1 MKIVKKILI
10 VIVFIIGVA
19 LIAALFVKKEY
30 AVEREIVINKPNA
43 EVFAYVK
50 MIKNQ
55 DYFSVWN
62 MKDPDSKRVTT
73 GTDGTVGYVYSWDSK
88 MDDVGQGEQEII
100 KIAEGQRIDME
111 LRFKRP
117 FEATDYAYMTTEPT
131 GDNQTKVKWGFNGS
145 MNYPMNLMLVF
156 MNMDEMLG
164 KDLADGLS
172 NLKGILEKP

>member
-1 MKIVKKILI
+1 MKIIKKILI
-10 VIVFIIGVA
+10 FIVVVIAVA
-19 LIAALFVKKEY
+19 LIAALFVKKDY

-55 DYFSVWN
+55 DYYSVWN
-62 MKDPDSKRVTT
+62 MKDPASTRAST

-88 MDDVGQGEQEII
+88 MDDVGQGEQEIT
-100 KIAEGQRIDME
+100 KIAEGQRVDME

-117 FEATDYAYMTTEPT
+117 FESTGYAYMTTDAV
-131 GDNQTKVKWGFNGS
+131 GDNQTKVKWGFTGA
-145 MNYPMNLMLVF
+145 MPYPMNLMLVF

-172 NLKGILEKP
+172 NLKGVLEKQ